1 MKDLKDMTI
10 EELVDIYKKTKMNT
24 EFLKPI
30 KMLYEDNKKFLYEI
44 ALELG
49 SRFNN

>member
-10 EELVDIYKKTKMNT
+10 DELVEIYKKTEMNT
-24 EFLKPI
+24 ECLKPL

-49 SRFNN
+49 GRFK

>member
-1 MKDLKDMTI
+1 MKDLKDMSI
-10 EELVDIYKKTKMNT
+10 DELVEIYKKTKRNT

-44 ALELG
+44 MIELG
-49 SRFNN
+49 GRFK

>member
-30 KMLYEDNKKFLYEI
+30 KVLYEDNKKFLYEI
-44 ALELG
+44 MIELG